1 MDVSIYDIY
10 LAGILGGELEYN
22 YNFIDKIIHSNLFE
36 NSDYFI
42 FKIIMF
48 WVSKIALV
56 FLGDPKECKS
66 HKDNPLPSRKILFL
80 PKLFHGPGH
89 A

>member
-1 MDVSIYDIY
+1 MGVSICDIY

-22 YNFIDKIIHSNLFE
+22 YNLIDKIIHSDLFE

-42 FKIIMF
+42 FKIIMS
-48 WVSKIALV
+48 WVSKIALF
-56 FLGDPKECKS
+56 FLGDPKECES
-66 HKDNPLPSRKILFL
+66 HKANPLPSSKILFL
-80 PKLFHGPGH
+80 PKLFHGPGQ